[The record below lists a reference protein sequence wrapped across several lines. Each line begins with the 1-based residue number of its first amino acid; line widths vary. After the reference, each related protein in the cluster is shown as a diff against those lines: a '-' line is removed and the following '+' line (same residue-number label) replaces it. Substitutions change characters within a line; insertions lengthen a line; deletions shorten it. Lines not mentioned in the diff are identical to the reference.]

1 MKQHCI
7 ALLVALSVLSLPA
20 AAQVLVETESFTDK
34 GGWVSDHQAFEQIGS
49 AYLLAHGLGTPV
61 EDASTTVTFD
71 RPGKYHVYVSTY
83 NWTSPWYEGEGPGA
97 LRRIPQADLDEL
109 QAIFDE
115 TGGTERMEAVER
127 ASREKAAELGMDF
140 DEYTKYTYE
149 HCSPGH
155 FNNEE

>member
-1 MKQHCI
+1 MKQYCI

-20 AAQVLVETESFTDK
+20 AAQVLVETESFADK

-97 LRRIPQADLDEL
+97 FQLAVDDVVLPRILGTAGKGWEWQYAGVVKIDAPSVTVSLKDLTGFEGRAD
-109 QAIFDE
+109 AIYF
-115 TGGTERMEAVER
+115 
-127 ASREKAAELGMDF
+127 SR
-140 DEYTKYTYE
+140 
-149 HCSPGH
+149 
-155 FNNEE
+155 